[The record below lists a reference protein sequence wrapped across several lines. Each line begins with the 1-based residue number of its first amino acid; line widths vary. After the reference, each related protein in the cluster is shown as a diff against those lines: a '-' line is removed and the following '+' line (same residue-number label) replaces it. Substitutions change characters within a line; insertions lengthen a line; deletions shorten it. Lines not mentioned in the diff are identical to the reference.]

1 MLSRRDFLTRSALVA
16 LAPAVPAF
24 FTRTLRAARPERGG
38 RVLVVLQLDGGND
51 GINTVVP
58 FADEGYA
65 KHRRRLRLATGEL
78 IKLNDR
84 VGLHPSLRDAAALLE
99 GGRLTI
105 LQGVGYPNPSR
116 SHARSMAVW
125 HTARFDPEE
134 HNGHGWLGRALDGR
148 AERAAEAPPSLFV
161 GVQAAPAA
169 LRGRRSVTTA
179 LAGLE
184 DFRLTGEVVAPEP
197 QGSGTTADDLPA
209 FIRRSMLDA
218 YTTADRLKEVAPIS
232 DGGAAY
238 PASALA
244 DRLRLISRFLKA
256 GFSAPVYYT
265 AQSGYDTHATQAP
278 VHANLLS
285 ELGGALRAFLDD
297 LAAAKL
303 AERVVVLAFSE
314 FGRTVRENGS
324 AGTDHGTAGPVFL
337 AGPAVKPGLVGT
349 TPSLLDLDPK
359 HGDPR
364 VGIDFRRA
372 YATVLQDWL
381 GLPATAALGGTFK
394 RLPLLRDRAP

>member
-1 MLSRRDFLTRSALVA
+1 MLSRRDFLSRSALIA
-16 LAPAVPAF
+16 LTPAVPAF
-24 FTRTLRAARPERGG
+24 LTRTLRAARPQPDG

-65 KHRRRLRLATGEL
+65 RHRQRLRLARSEL
-78 IKLNDR
+78 IRLNDR
-84 VGLHPSLRDAAALLE
+84 VGLHPSLRDAATLWE
-99 GGRLTI
+99 DGRLTI

-148 AERAAEAPPSLFV
+148 AERAAETPPSVFV
-161 GVQAAPAA
+161 GVNAVPAA
-169 LRGRRSVTTA
+169 LRGRRSASTA

-184 DFRLTGEVVAPEP
+184 DFRLTGEAAAPEA
-197 QGSGTTADDLPA
+197 QGAGLPADDLTA

-218 YTTADRLKEVAPIS
+218 YTTADRLKEVAHTP
-232 DGGAAY
+232 DRGAAY
-238 PASALA
+238 PATALA
-244 DRLRLISRFLKA
+244 DRLRLIGCFLKA
-256 GFSAPVYYT
+256 GFATPVYYT
-265 AQSGYDTHATQAP
+265 SQSGYDTHAGQAS
-278 VHANLLS
+278 VHANLLE

-314 FGRTVRENGS
+314 FGRTVKENGS
-324 AGTDHGTAGPVFL
+324 AGTDHGTAGPVLL

-349 TPSLLDLDPK
+349 TPSLLDPDPK
-359 HGDPR
+359 HGDLR

-372 YATVLQDWL
+372 YATVLEDWL
-381 GLPATAALGGTFK
+381 GLPATAALGGTFE
-394 RLPLLRDRAP
+394 RLPLLRS